1 MIFAC
6 TVERR
11 GPNQAS
17 VHEPIMQLSKF
28 ESERATEHEHDQ
40 SLLLTATQLLF
51 LALVQ
56 VIAYWSTLNNYFLN
70 SDFAHVHFAQIAL
83 NDPSL
88 FLREFTTSWLGA
100 GDFELCYRPLPLFLI
115 AFNLL
120 AGGAQPFGFH
130 LTSVALHV
138 LCSWTVYFLVLEL
151 LQWFSMKPHLPVA
164 GLFRDTRYATAF
176 LSAALFGLFPINAE
190 AVIWLGGR
198 PDCAS
203 GLFLALTLYFWL
215 KEQQCGKLKFGL
227 LAMVAYMVSLLFKE
241 SAIVLVLLP
250 PLLWLLKP
258 GSAVPAKP
266 VSPGEH
272 NVNKDVTAVA
282 MEPEQSMTLQSEPAV
297 PLKQRLFNI
306 ARSCWKLLSV
316 LLVYLLL
323 RWMALGTLG
332 GGYKGAF
339 WQLLNDDY
347 LLRWAQPDHIRM
359 LFLPF
364 NPSFSFPLP
373 LEETI
378 TCLYVLIAVLLFS
391 SSRAFKPLVSLF
403 IFCVAWFFIC
413 LIPDLQIAALSPS
426 LTNGRAYYGSS
437 IPFCFALALVLT
449 QPLSVNVKW
458 RKVVSII
465 GAVSFLTI
473 FMTATIVN
481 NEAWRKASQATRALQ
496 LQLAELIA
504 DAPSEINVM
513 VLNPPISIHG
523 VYGLNQALLPMT
535 QTQPFMRNSN
545 YHRVLLHD
553 REHFVARD
561 ANLINAT
568 ALRQHLLRSPVVT
581 KWQPVSE
588 TLTKFDVIPDM
599 MPLYAHNVS
608 INEIEEAPDS
618 KTFEIFIDPSL
629 ISTTCEALEVSFSCE
644 GTMNYGYATLSWRKN
659 YREQADDVY
668 DSDLPVSIDGD
679 AKMRTYRFSLAEQVG
694 WYVQPPLDTL
704 YLTIHNVKAIKN
716 LSARLA
722 TDANYVP
729 HLRPDTRTLTAT
741 PVGLTPVGDQAVFIC
756 DSEIDGA
763 AGLVIEL
770 SKPNECFETY
780 NRTYRDTKISENALK
795 RWTADGT
802 SASFPVP
809 IKELKPGFYTV
820 RAAAIDA
827 KRCVVGA
834 FSDPVVFYVGA
845 GAK

>member
-28 ESERATEHEHDQ
+28 ESERATEHEHNQ

-51 LALVQ
+51 LAFVQ
-56 VIAYWSTLNNYFLN
+56 VLAYWSTLNNYFLN

-83 NDPSL
+83 NNPSL
-88 FLREFTTSWLGA
+88 FLREFNTSWLGA

-115 AFNLL
+115 AFDLL

-151 LQWFSMKPHLPVA
+151 LQWFSMKPHEPVA
-164 GLFRDTRYATAF
+164 GLFRDARYATAF
-176 LSAALFGLFPINAE
+176 FSAALFGLFPVNAE

-203 GLFLALTLYFWL
+203 GLFLALTLFFWL
-215 KEQQCGKLKFGL
+215 KEQKSGKLNFGI

-241 SAIVLVLLP
+241 SAIVLIFLP

-258 GSAVPAKP
+258 GSAVPMKIKF
-266 VSPGEH
+266 V
-272 NVNKDVTAVA
+272 K
-282 MEPEQSMTLQSEPAV
+282 
-297 PLKQRLFNI
+297 I
-306 ARSCWKLLSV
+306 ARSCWKLLGV
-316 LLVYLLL
+316 LLVYLFL
-323 RWMALGTLG
+323 RWLALGTLG

-347 LLRWAQPDHIRM
+347 LFRWVQPEHIRM

-364 NPSFSFPLP
+364 NPSFSFLIP

-378 TCLYVLIAVLLFS
+378 IFLYVLIAVLVVS
-391 SSRAFKPLVSLF
+391 SIRAFKPLVSVF

-413 LIPDLQIAALSPS
+413 LVPDLQIAALSPS
-426 LTNGRAYYGSS
+426 LTNGRAYYASS
-437 IPFCFALALVLT
+437 IPFCFGLGLVLT
-449 QPLSVNVKW
+449 QSFSGKVKW
-458 RKVVSII
+458 RQVVSII
-465 GAVSFLTI
+465 GAASFLTI
-473 FMTATIVN
+473 FMIAVVVN
-481 NEAWRKASQATRALQ
+481 NEAWRKASQATRTLQ
-496 LQLAELIA
+496 LQLAEFIA
-504 DAPSEINVM
+504 DAPPEISVM

-553 REHFVARD
+553 REHFVERD

-568 ALRQHLLRSPVVT
+568 ALRQHLLRSPIVT
-581 KWQPVSE
+581 KWQPAWE

-608 INEIEEAPDS
+608 INEIEDASDS
-618 KTFEIFIDPSL
+618 KTFEIVIDPAL

-644 GTMNYGYATLSWRKN
+644 GTKNYGYATLSWRKN

-668 DSDLPVSIDGD
+668 DSDLKVSIDGD
-679 AKMRTYRFSLAEQVG
+679 AKMRTYRFALAEQVG
-694 WYVQPPLDTL
+694 WYVQLPLETL

-729 HLRPDTRTLTAT
+729 HLRPDRRTLTAT
-741 PVGLTPVGDQAVFIC
+741 PLGLTPVGDEAVFIC
-756 DSEIDGA
+756 DSEVDGA
-763 AGLVIEL
+763 SGLVIEL

-809 IKELKPGFYTV
+809 IKELKTGFYTV
-820 RAAAIDA
+820 RAATMDE